1 RLDEL
6 RLEAV
11 SDRIEARL
19 SMGRIAGVIPELEG
33 LVEEHP
39 LRERPR
45 AQLMRALYA
54 AGRQSDAPELYRRT
68 RAPRMDEL
76 GLERGPELRALEQR
90 ILTQDPT
97 LDAPKEAE
105 RARRRKR
112 RGGKLL
118 LVGGV
123 LVASAAVAG
132 AVIESNRG
140 GTAGRVAAPGSVAA
154 VDSASGGLT

>member
-1 RLDEL
+1 RFERLLDEGRELLQAGDPDAAERALSVALELWRGPALADFRFDVFAQVESRRLDEL

-19 SMGRIAGVIPELEG
+19 SVGRIAGVIPELEG
-33 LVEEHP
+33 LVEEPP

-54 AGRQSDAPELYRRT
+54 AGRQSDALELYRRT
-68 RAPRMDEL
+68 RALLMDEL
-76 GLERGPELRALEQR
+76 GLEPGPELRALEQR

-105 RARRRKR
+105 
-112 RGGKLL
+112 
-118 LVGGV
+118 
-123 LVASAAVAG
+123 
-132 AVIESNRG
+132 
-140 GTAGRVAAPGSVAA
+140 
-154 VDSASGGLT
+154 